1 MELSEFAKQDHQAKA
16 SFADT
21 LPKEIL
27 DQVKDNPHVK
37 PSTLVR
43 WLQSLDLPATR
54 GNVATLMTRIK
65 NGSI

>member
-1 MELSEFAKQDHQAKA
+1 MKLSEFAEQDHQAKA

-27 DQVKDNPHVK
+27 DQVKANPHVK
-37 PSTLVR
+37 PSTIVR

-54 GNVATLMTRIK
+54 GNVSTLMMRIK